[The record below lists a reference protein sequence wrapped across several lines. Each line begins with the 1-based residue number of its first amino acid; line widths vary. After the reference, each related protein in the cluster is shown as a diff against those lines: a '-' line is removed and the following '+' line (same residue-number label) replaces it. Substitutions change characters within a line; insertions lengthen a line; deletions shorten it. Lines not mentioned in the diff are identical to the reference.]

1 VGRKVRY
8 DCDGDVGIITLD
20 SPPLNLF
27 EYELINDL
35 IAALEEAEGDML
47 RALLIRAEGKVF
59 TGGVDVKVF
68 DDKTPAQAASLF
80 NELLA
85 ITHKLED
92 MPWPTIASVQGLCLT
107 AGFELALGCDL
118 IWAGESARFGL
129 VEIVVGLTPAMGG
142 TQRVAERAG
151 PARARELVMTGD
163 LYDAAALERWNVVNR
178 VLPDG
183 ELADASLDLAR
194 RLADQGERGHQA
206 RGPRVPRGRR
216 ARRRR
221 EGRGDSRL
229 AVRHRG
235 PAERGRHLPGAGP
248 GQGDVQQPLARSP
261 VPDPSR

>member
-1 VGRKVRY
+1 VQRKVRY
-8 DCDGDVGIITLD
+8 DSEPDDVGIITLD
-20 SPPLNLF
+20 APPLNLF
-27 EYELINDL
+27 DYELINDL

-47 RALLIRAEGKVF
+47 RALVIRAEGKVF
-59 TGGVDVKVF
+59 TGGVDVHVF

-80 NELLA
+80 QELLK

-163 LYDAAALERWNVVNR
+163 LYDAATLERWNVVNR

-183 ELADASLDLAR
+183 ELAGASLDFARCLA
-194 RLADQGERGHQA
+194 
-206 RGPRVPRGRR
+206 
-216 ARRRR
+216 
-221 EGRGDSRL
+221 
-229 AVRHRG
+229 
-235 PAERGRHLPGAGP
+235 AGP
-248 GQGDVQQPLARSP
+248 TKANAATKQVVRAYLEEGVRGADAKVAEIAGSLFGTEDLQNAVDTFLAEGPGKAKFDNR
-261 VPDPSR
+261 